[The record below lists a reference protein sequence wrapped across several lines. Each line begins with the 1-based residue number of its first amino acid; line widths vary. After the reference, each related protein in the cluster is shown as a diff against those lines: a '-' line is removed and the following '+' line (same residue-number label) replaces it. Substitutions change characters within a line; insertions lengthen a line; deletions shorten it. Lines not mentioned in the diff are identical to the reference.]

1 MHDSSSK
8 INNCFSKD
16 LYDSIN
22 QKPELAK
29 MAGKFCGNLIP
40 GYPPFIVYLVLT
52 KYLQTQHILTPSVVV
67 GFVSNLFNAV
77 VNYLLIYH
85 WGLGFEGAPIATSI
99 ARWFQMFL
107 LLGYVYF
114 SYPTHAKTWPAF
126 QMPHNFRKKAAEFLH
141 LGIPGALMFG
151 LEAWA
156 FEASTLMATYLD
168 TVSLDA
174 HTILLNTCAFTF
186 VSLAF
191 ALGVVGSIRV
201 GHLLGSNNGA
211 GAKLSTRVLLVLVV
225 VVQAALAVF
234 YATARNYIGM
244 IYSNDA
250 EVIAK
255 VATLSHIAGIF
266 QVCDG
271 IAAYVGGILKGM
283 GHQLISAG
291 LNLVGFWIIGTML
304 GGVLTF
310 ECSWGVSGIWWGL
323 CAGLFAASVIGMF
336 IISRIDFEK
345 EAARAQKRVAAV
357 HSDDDD
363 GAASCQVQGGDCDA
377 YDGTDDNGDG
387 DDNTD
392 DDIELMKNIIT
403 SSS

>member
-1 MHDSSSK
+1 
-8 INNCFSKD
+8 
-16 LYDSIN
+16 
-22 QKPELAK
+22 
-29 MAGKFCGNLIP
+29 MAGKFCINLIP
-40 GYPPFIVYLVLT
+40 GYFPFIVYLVLT
-52 KYLQTQHILTPSVVV
+52 KYLQTQGILNPSVVV
-67 GFVSNLFNAV
+67 GLLSNLFNAI
-77 VNYLLIYH
+77 VNYLLIYY
-85 WGLGFEGAPIATSI
+85 WRLGFEGAPIATSI

-107 LLGYVYF
+107 LLGYVYVT
-114 SYPTHAKTWPAF
+114 YPSHSKTWPSF
-126 QMPHNFRKKAAEFLH
+126 QMPHNIQRKVSEFLR

-191 ALGVVGSIRV
+191 ALGIVGSIRV

-211 GAKLSTRVLLVLVV
+211 QAKLATRVLLVFVLLV
-225 VVQAALAVF
+225 QSALAVF
-234 YATARNYIGM
+234 YITARNYIGM

-283 GHQLISAG
+283 GHQIISAG

-323 CAGLFAASVIGMF
+323 CAGLFTASSCGMY
-336 IISRIDFEK
+336 IISRIDFDK
-345 EAARAQKRVAAV
+345 EAGRAQKRVEVISSYDETAGDRNGQLV
-357 HSDDDD
+357 QNDEDDRDD
-363 GAASCQVQGGDCDA
+363 A
-377 YDGTDDNGDG
+377 DNSA
-387 DDNTD
+387 
-392 DDIELMKNIIT
+392 DDIELMKNVI
-403 SSS
+403 SSSA